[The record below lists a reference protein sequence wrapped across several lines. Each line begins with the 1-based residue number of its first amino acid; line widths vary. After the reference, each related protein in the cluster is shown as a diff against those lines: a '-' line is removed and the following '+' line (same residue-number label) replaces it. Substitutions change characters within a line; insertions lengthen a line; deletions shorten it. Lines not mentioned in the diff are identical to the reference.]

1 MAELNLKQIID
12 RLNEEFMG
20 DTRKLVFWY
29 DDKGEFAED
38 VQSIELANAKVYFW
52 KLIISS
58 IQNAFLREKIQ
69 RTIILYMLHSQNLM
83 LRTII

>member
-1 MAELNLKQIID
+1 MSELNLKQIID

-20 DTRKLVFWY
+20 DTRILVFWY

-69 RTIILYMLHSQNLM
+69 RTIILYMLHFQNLM
-83 LRTII
+83 

>member
-1 MAELNLKQIID
+1 MSELNLKQIID

-69 RTIILYMLHSQNLM
+69 RTIILYMLHFQNLM
-83 LRTII
+83 

>member
-1 MAELNLKQIID
+1 MSELNLKQIID

-29 DDKGEFAED
+29 GDKGEFAED

-69 RTIILYMLHSQNLM
+69 RTIILYMLHFQNLM

>member
-1 MAELNLKQIID
+1 MSELNLKQIID

>member
-1 MAELNLKQIID
+1 MSELNLKQIID

-38 VQSIELANAKVYFW
+38 VKDNHLEDTLLYSKRFL
-52 KLIISS
+52 LI
-58 IQNAFLREKIQ
+58 
-69 RTIILYMLHSQNLM
+69 M
-83 LRTII
+83 LRCFR

>member
-1 MAELNLKQIID
+1 MSELNLKQIID

-20 DTRKLVFWY
+20 DTRILVFWY

>member
-1 MAELNLKQIID
+1 MSELNLKQIID

-38 VQSIELANAKVYFW
+38 VQSIELANAKVYSW

-69 RTIILYMLHSQNLM
+69 RTIILYMLHFQNLM
-83 LRTII
+83 